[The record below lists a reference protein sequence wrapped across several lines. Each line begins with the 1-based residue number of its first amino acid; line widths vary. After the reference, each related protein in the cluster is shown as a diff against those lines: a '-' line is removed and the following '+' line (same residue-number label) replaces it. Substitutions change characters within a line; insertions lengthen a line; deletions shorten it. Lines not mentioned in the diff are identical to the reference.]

1 MNGVFAMVFLHFS
14 HSHFLSVCVFN
25 VSQSTYMGQT
35 SGRKERR
42 EKRPIVEMNEI
53 ELIQPTN
60 RAIERKYMYN
70 MMKKGRFC
78 FETHQKIRILYVV
91 LRYVMYVDKLLFW
104 HWQNAQHAAQQRKI
118 HRERKGARPRMGER
132 ECARES
138 NSQWK

>member
-1 MNGVFAMVFLHFS
+1 MVCLQWSSSIFHIPTFCRFVFLMFHNQ
-14 HSHFLSVCVFN
+14 LTWGK
-25 VSQSTYMGQT
+25 QGAGR
-35 SGRKERR
+35 SGEQ
-42 EKRPIVEMNEI
+42 KRPIVEMNEI

-104 HWQNAQHAAQQRKI
+104 H
-118 HRERKGARPRMGER
+118 
-132 ECARES
+132 
-138 NSQWK
+138 